1 MHPTT
6 ETEDEMEDQLLLDVV
21 IRESTTIL
29 ELFASENEVWLVVET
44 FFILDLG
51 LHVVD
56 SVGGFL
62 HPTTQTEDEMEDRL
76 LLDVVNGRVR
86 PRVVYQRK

>member
-1 MHPTT
+1 
-6 ETEDEMEDQLLLDVV
+6 MEDQLLLDVV

-56 SVGGFL
+56 SVGGYL
-62 HPTTQTEDEMEDRL
+62 HHTTETEDEMGDRL

-86 PRVVYQRK
+86 PRVVCQRK